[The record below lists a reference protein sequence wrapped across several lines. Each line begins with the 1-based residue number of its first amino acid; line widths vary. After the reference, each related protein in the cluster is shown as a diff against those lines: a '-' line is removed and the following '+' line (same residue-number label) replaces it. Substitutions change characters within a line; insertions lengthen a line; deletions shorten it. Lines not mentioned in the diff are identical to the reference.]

1 MIVEIPPSSALEPL
15 LDLLC
20 RRVEAGASTDEF
32 NLITRAIELINERR
46 PIFKDDEQYV
56 YYIGADE
63 PSRAPYRVTFSSCTC
78 PRGNERTCKHRL
90 LVAALE
96 GKTLNT
102 EGFEYTR
109 RKRVVKQEE
118 TLQLA

>member
-1 MIVEIPPSSALEPL
+1 MIVEINPFPALEPL
-15 LDLLC
+15 LDLL
-20 RRVEAGASTDEF
+20 RHRVEAGATADEF

-63 PSRAPYRVTFSSCTC
+63 PSRAPYRVTLNSCTC
-78 PRGNERTCKHRL
+78 PRGNEQICKHRL
-90 LVAALE
+90 LVTALE
-96 GKTLNT
+96 GKTLHT

-109 RKRVVKQEE
+109 RKKIVKQEE
-118 TLQLA
+118 ALQLA

>member
-1 MIVEIPPSSALEPL
+1 MITEINPFPALESL
-15 LDLLC
+15 LNLL
-20 RRVEAGASTDEF
+20 RHRVEAGATADEF

-46 PIFKDDEQYV
+46 PIFKDEEQSV

-63 PSRAPYRVTFSSCTC
+63 PSRAPYRVTLNSCTC

-90 LVAALE
+90 LIAALE
-96 GKTLNT
+96 NKTINT

-109 RKRVVKQEE
+109 RKKVAKQEDV
-118 TLQLA
+118 LQFA

>member
-1 MIVEIPPSSALEPL
+1 MIVEINPSPALERL
-15 LDLLC
+15 LDLLR
-20 RRVEAGASTDEF
+20 RRVETGANADEF
-32 NLITRAIELINERR
+32 NLIMRAIELINERR

-63 PSRAPYRVTFSSCTC
+63 PSRAPYRVTLNSCTC
-78 PRGNERTCKHRL
+78 PRGNERICKHRL

-96 GKTLNT
+96 GKTLDT

-109 RKRVVKQEE
+109 RKQVVKQEE
-118 TLQLA
+118 TLQLE

>member
-1 MIVEIPPSSALEPL
+1 MITEVNSFPALEPL
-15 LDLLC
+15 LELLR

-46 PIFKDDEQYV
+46 PIFKDDEQHV

-78 PRGNERTCKHRL
+78 PRGNERICKHRL

-96 GKTLNT
+96 GKTIET
-102 EGFEYTR
+102 EGFQYARR
-109 RKRVVKQEE
+109 RKVVKQEE
-118 TLQLA
+118 AL

>member
-1 MIVEIPPSSALEPL
+1 MITEVNPFPALERL
-15 LDLLC
+15 LDLLR
-20 RRVEAGASTDEF
+20 RRVEAGATADEF

-63 PSRAPYRVTFSSCTC
+63 PSRAPYRVTLNSCTC
-78 PRGNERTCKHRL
+78 PRGNERICKHRL

-96 GKTLNT
+96 GKTLDT
-102 EGFEYTR
+102 EGFEYAR
-109 RKRVVKQEE
+109 RKKGVKQEE

>member
-1 MIVEIPPSSALEPL
+1 MIVEINPSPALERL
-15 LDLLC
+15 LNLLH
-20 RRVEAGASTDEF
+20 RRVKAGASKDEF
-32 NLITRAIELINERR
+32 NLIMRTIELINERR

-63 PSRAPYRVTFSSCTC
+63 PSRAPYRVTLNSCTC
-78 PRGNERTCKHRL
+78 PRGNERICKHRL

-96 GKTLNT
+96 GKTLDT

-109 RKRVVKQEE
+109 RKKSVKQEE

>member
-1 MIVEIPPSSALEPL
+1 MIVEINPFSALERL
-15 LDLLC
+15 LNLLH
-20 RRVEAGASTDEF
+20 RRVKAGATADEF

-63 PSRAPYRVTFSSCTC
+63 PSRAPYRVTLNSCTC
-78 PRGNERTCKHRL
+78 PRGNEQMCKHRL

-96 GKTLNT
+96 GKTLDT

-109 RKRVVKQEE
+109 RKKVVKQEE
-118 TLQLA
+118 TLLLE

>member
-1 MIVEIPPSSALEPL
+1 MITEVNPFPALQPL
-15 LDLLC
+15 LELLH
-20 RRVEAGASTDEF
+20 RRVKAGATADEF
-32 NLITRAIELINERR
+32 NLIMRAIELINERR

-63 PSRAPYRVTFSSCTC
+63 PSRVPYRVTLNSCTC
-78 PRGNERTCKHRL
+78 PRGNERICKHRL

-109 RKRVVKQEE
+109 RKKVIKQEE

>member
-1 MIVEIPPSSALEPL
+1 MIVQIDPSPALERL
-15 LDLLC
+15 LNLLH
-20 RRVEAGASTDEF
+20 RRVKVGASADEF

-63 PSRAPYRVTFSSCTC
+63 PSRAPYRVTLNSCTC

-90 LVAALE
+90 LAAALE
-96 GKTLNT
+96 GKTLHT

-109 RKRVVKQEE
+109 RKKVVKQEE

>member
-1 MIVEIPPSSALEPL
+1 MITEVNPFPALERL
-15 LDLLC
+15 LDLLH
-20 RRVEAGASTDEF
+20 RRVKAGATADEF
-32 NLITRAIELINERR
+32 NLIMRAIELINERR

-63 PSRAPYRVTFSSCTC
+63 PSRAPYRVTHISCTC
-78 PRGNERTCKHRL
+78 PRGNEKMCKHRL

-96 GKTLNT
+96 GKTVDT

-109 RKRVVKQEE
+109 RKKVVKQEE
-118 TLQLA
+118 TLQLV

>member
-1 MIVEIPPSSALEPL
+1 MITEINPFPALESL
-15 LDLLC
+15 LNLL
-20 RRVEAGASTDEF
+20 RHRVEAGATADEF

-46 PIFKDDEQYV
+46 PIFKDEEQSV

-63 PSRAPYRVTFSSCTC
+63 PSRAPYRVTLNSCTC

-90 LVAALE
+90 LIAALE
-96 GKTLNT
+96 NKTINT

-109 RKRVVKQEE
+109 RKKVVKQEDV
-118 TLQLA
+118 LQFA

>member
-1 MIVEIPPSSALEPL
+1 MIIEVNSLPALERL
-15 LDLLC
+15 LDLLR
-20 RRVEAGASTDEF
+20 RRVEAGATADEF

-46 PIFKDDEQYV
+46 PIFKDEEQDV
-56 YYIGADE
+56 YYIGTDE
-63 PSRAPYRVTFSSCTC
+63 PSRAPYRVTLNSCTC
-78 PRGNERTCKHRL
+78 PRDNERICKHRL

-109 RKRVVKQEE
+109 RKKVVKQEE
-118 TLQLA
+118 TLQLE

>member
-1 MIVEIPPSSALEPL
+1 MIVQIDPSPALERL
-15 LDLLC
+15 LNLLH
-20 RRVEAGASTDEF
+20 RRVKAGASADEF

-46 PIFKDDEQYV
+46 PIFKDDERYV
-56 YYIGADE
+56 YYIAADE
-63 PSRAPYRVTFSSCTC
+63 PSRVPYHVTIHSCTC
-78 PRGNERTCKHRL
+78 PRGNEKMCKHRL

-96 GKTLNT
+96 GKTLDT

-109 RKRVVKQEE
+109 RKKGVKQEE

>member
-1 MIVEIPPSSALEPL
+1 MITEVNPFPALERL
-15 LDLLC
+15 LDLLH
-20 RRVEAGASTDEF
+20 RRVKAGATADEF

-63 PSRAPYRVTFSSCTC
+63 PSRAPYRVTLNSCTC
-78 PRGNERTCKHRL
+78 PRGNERICKHRL

-96 GKTLNT
+96 GKTLHT
-102 EGFEYTR
+102 EGFEYAR
-109 RKRVVKQEE
+109 RKKSVKQEE
-118 TLQLA
+118 ILQLE

>member
-1 MIVEIPPSSALEPL
+1 MITEVNPFPALEPL
-15 LDLLC
+15 LDLL
-20 RRVEAGASTDEF
+20 RHRVEAGATADEF

-63 PSRAPYRVTFSSCTC
+63 PSRAPYRVTLNSCTC
-78 PRGNERTCKHRL
+78 PRSNERICKHRL

-96 GKTLNT
+96 GKTLDT

-109 RKRVVKQEE
+109 RKKVVKQEE

>member
-1 MIVEIPPSSALEPL
+1 MITEVNPFPALQPL
-15 LDLLC
+15 LELLH
-20 RRVEAGASTDEF
+20 RRVKAGATADEF
-32 NLITRAIELINERR
+32 NLIMRAIELINERR

-63 PSRAPYRVTFSSCTC
+63 PSRAPYRVTLNSCTC
-78 PRGNERTCKHRL
+78 PRGNERICKHRL

-109 RKRVVKQEE
+109 RKKVVKQEE

>member
-1 MIVEIPPSSALEPL
+1 MITEINPFPALESL
-15 LDLLC
+15 LNLL
-20 RRVEAGASTDEF
+20 RHRVEAGATADEF

-46 PIFKDDEQYV
+46 PIFKDEEQSV

-63 PSRAPYRVTFSSCTC
+63 PSRAPYRVTLNSCTC

-90 LVAALE
+90 LIAALE
-96 GKTLNT
+96 NKTINT

-109 RKRVVKQEE
+109 RKKIVKQEDV
-118 TLQLA
+118 LQFA

>member
-1 MIVEIPPSSALEPL
+1 MITEINPFPALESL
-15 LDLLC
+15 LNLL
-20 RRVEAGASTDEF
+20 RHRVEAGATADEF

-46 PIFKDDEQYV
+46 PIFKDEEQSV

-63 PSRAPYRVTFSSCTC
+63 PSRAPYRVTINSCTC

-90 LVAALE
+90 LIAALE
-96 GKTLNT
+96 NKTINT

-109 RKRVVKQEE
+109 RKKVVKQEDV
-118 TLQLA
+118 LQFA

>member
-1 MIVEIPPSSALEPL
+1 MIVEINPSPALERL
-15 LDLLC
+15 LDLLR
-20 RRVEAGASTDEF
+20 RRVEAGATADEF

-63 PSRAPYRVTFSSCTC
+63 PSRAPYRVTLNSCTC
-78 PRGNERTCKHRL
+78 PRGNEKMCKHRL

-96 GKTLNT
+96 GKTLHT
-102 EGFEYTR
+102 EGFEYAR
-109 RKRVVKQEE
+109 RKKSVKQEE
-118 TLQLA
+118 TLQLE

>member
-1 MIVEIPPSSALEPL
+1 MITEVNPFPALERL
-15 LDLLC
+15 LDLLH
-20 RRVEAGASTDEF
+20 RRVKAGASADEF
-32 NLITRAIELINERR
+32 NLIMRTIELINERR

-63 PSRAPYRVTFSSCTC
+63 PSRAPYRVTISSCTC

-96 GKTLNT
+96 GKTIDT
-102 EGFEYTR
+102 EGFQYAR
-109 RKRVVKQEE
+109 RKKVVKQEE
-118 TLQLA
+118 TLQLT

>member
-1 MIVEIPPSSALEPL
+1 MIIEVAPFPALEPL
-15 LDLLC
+15 LDLLR
-20 RRVEAGASTDEF
+20 RRVKAGATADEF

-46 PIFKDDEQYV
+46 PIFKDNEQYV

-63 PSRAPYRVTFSSCTC
+63 PSRAPYRVTISSCTC

-102 EGFEYTR
+102 EGFEYARR
-109 RKRVVKQEE
+109 RKVVKQEE

>member
-1 MIVEIPPSSALEPL
+1 MIIEVNPFPALERL
-15 LDLLC
+15 LDLLR
-20 RRVEAGASTDEF
+20 RRVEAGATADEF

-63 PSRAPYRVTFSSCTC
+63 PSRAPYRVTRLSCTC
-78 PRGNERTCKHRL
+78 PRGNEKMCKHRL

-96 GKTLNT
+96 GKTLDT

-109 RKRVVKQEE
+109 RKKVVKQEE
-118 TLQLA
+118 TLQLE

>member
-1 MIVEIPPSSALEPL
+1 MIVEINPSPALERL
-15 LDLLC
+15 LNLLH
-20 RRVEAGASTDEF
+20 RRVKAGASKDEF
-32 NLITRAIELINERR
+32 NLIMRTIELINERR

-63 PSRAPYRVTFSSCTC
+63 PSRAPYRVTRLSCTC
-78 PRGNERTCKHRL
+78 PRGNEKMCKHRL

-96 GKTLNT
+96 GKTLDT

-109 RKRVVKQEE
+109 RKKIVKQEE
-118 TLQLA
+118 TLQLE

>member
-1 MIVEIPPSSALEPL
+1 MIIEVAPFPALEPL
-15 LDLLC
+15 LDLLR
-20 RRVEAGASTDEF
+20 RRVKAGASADEF
-32 NLITRAIELINERR
+32 NLIMRAIELINERR

-63 PSRAPYRVTFSSCTC
+63 PSRAPYRVTLNSCTC
-78 PRGNERTCKHRL
+78 PRSNEQICKHRL

-96 GKTLNT
+96 GKTLDT

-109 RKRVVKQEE
+109 RKKGVKQEE

>member
-1 MIVEIPPSSALEPL
+1 MIVEINLSPALEPL
-15 LDLLC
+15 LDLLH
-20 RRVEAGASTDEF
+20 RRVKTGATADEF

-63 PSRAPYRVTFSSCTC
+63 PSRAPYRVTLNSCTC
-78 PRGNERTCKHRL
+78 PRGNERICKHRL

-96 GKTLNT
+96 GKTLHT
-102 EGFEYTR
+102 EGFEYAR
-109 RKRVVKQEE
+109 RKKSVKQEE

>member
-1 MIVEIPPSSALEPL
+1 MIVEINPSSALERL
-15 LDLLC
+15 LNLLH
-20 RRVEAGASTDEF
+20 RRVKAGATADEF

-63 PSRAPYRVTFSSCTC
+63 PSRAPYRVTLNSCTC
-78 PRGNERTCKHRL
+78 PRGNEQMCKHRL

-96 GKTLNT
+96 GKTLDT

-109 RKRVVKQEE
+109 RKKVVKQEE
-118 TLQLA
+118 TLLLE

>member
-1 MIVEIPPSSALEPL
+1 MITEVNPFSALEPL
-15 LDLLC
+15 LDLLR
-20 RRVEAGASTDEF
+20 RRVEAGATADEF

-63 PSRAPYRVTFSSCTC
+63 LSRAPYRVTLNSCTC
-78 PRGNERTCKHRL
+78 PRGNEKMCKHRL

-96 GKTLNT
+96 GKTLDT

-109 RKRVVKQEE
+109 RKKVVKQEE
-118 TLQLA
+118 TLQLE